1 MLEDYYLKPSTI
13 DRIRE
18 SWLIDA
24 IEKYVQSLVDKQYTV
39 SSINRRIPLLVKFAE
54 YAWAHGARTTQDL
67 PTHVEPFVD
76 RCVSSRQLRGKSKE
90 ARRVAYSAIRTP
102 IKQCLRLVIA
112 GYSGKSEKIVLQ
124 PFEQQAPGFFGYLR
138 EERGLAE
145 LSIKLYTHNLR
156 RFERYLSGINLCE
169 FNALTPVI
177 LSSFVTHAGQELCKT
192 AMCGVC
198 THLRIFLRFLHSEA
212 LIKSDLSGCVER
224 PRIYRLSTIP
234 RSITWEE
241 VNKTLDCIDQR
252 SASGKRDYAMLLL
265 LVTYGL
271 RAREVAALT
280 LDDIDWKHGRLSIP
294 ERKAGHNTA
303 FPLSPIVGDAIVDY
317 LQHARPKSQLRTL
330 FLCCLAPFGAIKHKV
345 VSDRAAIYL
354 RKANISV
361 PRPGSHTFRHTCAQR
376 LLDSQIPLKS
386 MGDYLGHAHPI
397 STQPYIKI
405 DVEGLRE
412 IALGDGECLV

>member
-1 MLEDYYLKPSTI
+1 MLEEYYIKPTTV
-13 DRIRE
+13 DRIRQC
-18 SWLIDA
+18 WLIDT
-24 IEKYVQSLVDKQYTV
+24 IEKYMQWLIDNQYTT
-39 SSINRRIPLLVKFAE
+39 SSINRRIPLLVRFSD
-54 YAWAHGARTTQDL
+54 YAWVHGARTNEEL
-67 PTHVEPFVD
+67 PTHIEPFVNE
-76 RCVSSRQLRGKSKE
+76 CVSARRLRGKSKE

-102 IKQCLRLVIA
+102 IKQFLRLAVAEYTGI
-112 GYSGKSEKIVLQ
+112 SEKTTLQ
-124 PFEQQAPGFFGYLR
+124 PFEEQASGFFDYLR
-138 EERGLAE
+138 EERGLSE

-177 LSSFVTHAGQELCKT
+177 LSSFVTHTGQELCKT
-192 AMCGVC
+192 TMSGVC
-198 THLRIFLRFLHSEA
+198 THLRIFLRFLHRES
-212 LIKSDLSGCVER
+212 LIKTDLSVCIDR

-234 RSITWEE
+234 RSITWDE
-241 VNKTLDCIDQR
+241 VSKTLDGIDQR
-252 SASGKRDYAMLLL
+252 SFSGKRDYAMLLL

-280 LDDIDWKHGRLSIP
+280 LDDIDWKRGRLSIP

-317 LQHARPKSQLRTL
+317 LQHARPTSQLRTL

-345 VSDRAAIYL
+345 VSDRAALYL
-354 RKANISV
+354 RKAEVPI

-386 MGDYLGHAHPI
+386 IGDYLGHAHPI

-405 DVEGLRE
+405 DLEGLRE
-412 IALGDGECLV
+412 IAMGDGEILV